1 MLCSDKFTFPVKVG
15 EFKMLTELPNELNY
29 GIYRCNI
36 EPSLDENV
44 NKLFKFNSK
53 NYYTHYDI
61 QLARKLNLSVY
72 LMLDE
77 TNALLY
83 TKDRE
88 YKSGQMNEFGS
99 PSATQTNLTIFGKST
114 FETKIDTLFS
124 GLLDDIN
131 NGRLTIQSEM
141 TQRNFKPV
149 DQTNFNNQLKKL
161 VNDYKVK
168 FTDKLVTTSNELS
181 KVQLSMT
188 RNIDKLN
195 YVVQGLD
202 GYIDT
207 KGIPQIYTI
216 DSATT
221 VNEIGIV
228 MNTYSTEINKLNTN
242 LETKKIITSTYDDN
256 QSYLLPGGS
265 FVTNTADKKFFLVF
279 GWQLANNYREFETQ
293 VTGSFTSKDWTN
305 FISESLTKNYKVPAD
320 NEKKVMGT
328 IFSDYKKSTNK
339 VYVPGDVTTLIK
351 NKRQTSLTIKT
362 SATPEDKTRLQN
374 LYTGQNVGN
383 KNTFNGKVIF

>member
-1 MLCSDKFTFPVKVG
+1 
-15 EFKMLTELPNELNY
+15 
-29 GIYRCNI
+29 
-36 EPSLDENV
+36 
-44 NKLFKFNSK
+44 
-53 NYYTHYDI
+53 
-61 QLARKLNLSVY
+61 
-72 LMLDE
+72 
-77 TNALLY
+77 
-83 TKDRE
+83 
-88 YKSGQMNEFGS
+88 
-99 PSATQTNLTIFGKST
+99 
-114 FETKIDTLFS
+114 
-124 GLLDDIN
+124 
-131 NGRLTIQSEM
+131 M

-351 NKRQTSLTIKT
+351 NKRQTGLTIKT
-362 SATPEDKTRLQN
+362 SATPEDKTRLQY